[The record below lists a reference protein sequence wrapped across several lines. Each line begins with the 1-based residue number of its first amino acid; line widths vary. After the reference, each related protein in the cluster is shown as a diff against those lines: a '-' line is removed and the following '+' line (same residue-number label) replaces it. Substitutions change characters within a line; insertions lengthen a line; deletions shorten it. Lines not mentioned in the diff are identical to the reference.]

1 MQSLSYG
8 VHPGVIHPHYCK
20 YHLLKVQEGSDPRAH
35 SAKEPA
41 ARELRS
47 RTPRSR
53 TAALVVYNAAANAS
67 KMSVQHG
74 LDVFHICSL
83 AMVFRI
89 VFRGGRR
96 PPRINSASSA
106 YEASGTRPNTSHSG
120 PLLLS
125 VDISSMRRLS
135 RFCDNRRAWY
145 LLVASATCRL
155 RLRRDLDL
163 PALRNACRAEEVHVQ
178 WWSEGYHLVDP
189 CGGAGVGNEAGMDE
203 R

>member
-1 MQSLSYG
+1 MTEPTTIVQHTALVREADRTGLRSKQKAAKQQKVCEANLSAKLT
-8 VHPGVIHPHYCK
+8 VVRSTRGVIHPHYCR
-20 YHLLKVQEGSDPRAH
+20 YHPLKVQEGSDPRAH

-41 ARELRS
+41 ARELQS

-53 TAALVVYNAAANAS
+53 TVALVVYNAAANAS

-89 VFRGGRR
+89 VFRGGRG

-135 RFCDNRRAWY
+135 RFCDNRR
-145 LLVASATCRL
+145 S
-155 RLRRDLDL
+155 
-163 PALRNACRAEEVHVQ
+163 
-178 WWSEGYHLVDP
+178 
-189 CGGAGVGNEAGMDE
+189 
-203 R
+203 